1 MLPGQVLEEAAG
13 IGALGEVPSLE
24 VVTSAEKVAEEV
36 VVVVV
41 AMEVVGTV
49 VGTAVV
55 AMGVMVVEIVHG
67 IDNCHTHSTM
77 RCAAIND
84 QSKDSTRLVIGFP
97 ELALSFR

>member
-1 MLPGQVLEEAAG
+1 MEEAPG
-13 IGALGEVPSLE
+13 IGTLGEVPSLE
-24 VVTSAEKVAEEV
+24 VVTSAETVAEDVVV

-49 VGTAVV
+49 AGTVVV

-84 QSKDSTRLVIGFP
+84 QSKESTRLVIGFP

>member
-1 MLPGQVLEEAAG
+1 MEEAAG

-24 VVTSAEKVAEEV
+24 VVTSAEKVAEE
-36 VVVVV
+36 VVV

-84 QSKDSTRLVIGFP
+84 QSKESTCLVIGFP
-97 ELALSFR
+97 EH

>member
-1 MLPGQVLEEAAG
+1 MEEAAG

-24 VVTSAEKVAEEV
+24 VVTSAEKVAEEVV

>member
-1 MLPGQVLEEAAG
+1 MEEAAG

-24 VVTSAEKVAEEV
+24 VVTSAEKVAEE

-67 IDNCHTHSTM
+67 IDNCYTHSTM

-84 QSKDSTRLVIGFP
+84 QSKESTHLVIGFP